1 MTAAPVGRPD
11 TADQLGV
18 LGAALMLTRTHLQR
32 IRPAD
37 LALPSTCDGWS
48 LGTLL
53 RHMDESLDV
62 FTEAAGGRVQLV
74 TQPMA
79 MPTVDSLCAKAC
91 ALRDVWA
98 GHNTSPDGLITIGDH
113 ELPTGLL
120 VRTAA
125 IEIAV
130 HGWDVGRTLSGT
142 VTFPDDL
149 AEALLPTALDVVAV
163 ERARQFGPPR
173 PVRRGDPPGV
183 RLLAHLGRG

>member
-11 TADQLGV
+11 TADPLGL
-18 LGAALMLTRTHLQR
+18 LGAALTLARTQLQR

-48 LGTLL
+48 LGALL

-62 FTEAAGGRVQLV
+62 FTEAAGGQVQLV
-74 TQPMA
+74 AAPMP
-79 MPTVDSLCAKAC
+79 MPTVDSLCVKAC
-91 ALRDVWA
+91 SLRDVWA
-98 GHNTSPDGLITIGDH
+98 GHDTSEDGVITIGDH
-113 ELPTGLL
+113 RLPSALL
-120 VRTAA
+120 IRTAA

-142 VTFPDDL
+142 VTFPDEL

-163 ERARQFGPPR
+163 ERAGQFGPPR
-173 PVRRGDPPGV
+173 PVRRWDPPGV